1 MKCCPIQN
9 LKPLYMLVGFMLAC
23 LSAPAQKLPAPSASK
38 PIDLDRELEERV
50 EPNRAAS
57 YYHFSMAKWIEE
69 KGTVAKAIAEME
81 TALKYNPDSAV
92 IHIEIASLLEKSGDA
107 TGAIDHAE
115 KAAQLDPKD
124 PDPHWFLA
132 NLYFRSQARGK
143 SESDGIKKAVQE
155 LEKLRELLP
164 EDERVYYAL
173 GGAYFETEQPEKAI
187 QAFEKFQNLST
198 GIDNGYREIAKY
210 YERSGNLEKAAEYL
224 ARGLKTQPES
234 VESLS
239 SLGAILS
246 KLSKNTEAIAIYK
259 KLRDVTGG
267 NAAVNRQLASL
278 MIDAGEFN
286 EAYDILN
293 DLNKTT
299 APDTINKILFGR
311 AQIGLHKYPEAIA
324 TLQSVVTTDTHVAME
339 AQFYLGRAH
348 EENGNYAEAIRIY
361 AKLLEK
367 TEVNSEESQANRLVF
382 RQHLAAN
389 YMELGDYNNAI
400 TVYQEMAKEDSKA
413 YFQLLNAYRISR
425 QFDKALSFGK
435 AQYDKD
441 PNNIPI
447 AIGYARTLADA
458 GKPKEGIEILSKLQ
472 QADPEDVEV
481 SVNLSQI
488 YLQDKKYSDAEKV
501 LLRAETKRSDNIGDL
516 ERLKFQR
523 AAIYEKQR
531 DFERAESLLKEI
543 LKENPNN
550 AVALNYIGYML
561 ADRGARLEE
570 AVRYVKEALALDPRN
585 GAYLD
590 SLGWAFFKL
599 NDMENAEKYLLEA
612 DQLVKNDPTIVD
624 HLGDLYFKTGDL
636 KKAQGFWQKSVS
648 IGTEAEDIQKVRR
661 KLEML
666 QDKLRK
672 QKPAK

>member
-1 MKCCPIQN
+1 
-9 LKPLYMLVGFMLAC
+9 MLAC
-23 LSAPAQKLPAPSASK
+23 LSAPAQKLPAQSASK
-38 PIDLDRELEERV
+38 PINLDRELEEKV

-81 TALKYNPDSAV
+81 IALRYNPNSAV
-92 IHIEIASLLEKSGDA
+92 IHLEIASLLEKSGDA

-115 KAAQLDPKD
+115 KAAQLDSKD

-143 SESDGIKKAVQE
+143 SESEGIQKAVQE

-173 GGAYFETEQPEKAI
+173 GGAYFEMAQPEKAI
-187 QAFEKFQNLST
+187 QAFEKFQNFST

-210 YERSGNLEKAAEYL
+210 YDRNGDLEKAAEYL
-224 ARGLKTQPES
+224 AKGLKAQPDS
-234 VESLS
+234 VEGLS
-239 SLGAILS
+239 MLGAILS
-246 KLSKNTEAIAIYK
+246 KLSKNTEAIATYK

-286 EAYDILN
+286 EAYSILN

-299 APDTINKILFGR
+299 APDTIDKILLGR

-324 TLQSVVTTDTHVAME
+324 TLQSVVTADTRVAME

-348 EENGNYAEAIRIY
+348 EENGNYAEAIKIF

-367 TEVNSEESQANRLVF
+367 TEVSSEESQANRQVF

-400 TVYQEMAKEDSKA
+400 TVYQDMAKEDSKA

-425 QFDKALSFGK
+425 QFDKALPFGK
-435 AQYDKD
+435 TQYDKD

-458 GKPKEGIEILSKLQ
+458 GKPKEGIEILSKLL
-472 QADPEDVEV
+472 QANPEDIEV
-481 SVNLSQI
+481 SVNLSQL

-501 LLRAETKRSDNIGDL
+501 LLRAEAKSSDNTGDL

-523 AAIYEKQR
+523 AAIYEKQK
-531 DFERAESLLKEI
+531 DFDHAESLLKEI
-543 LKENPNN
+543 LKENPNS
-550 AVALNYIGYML
+550 AVALNYMGYML

-570 AVRYVKEALALDPRN
+570 AVRYVKEALVLDPRN

-612 DQLVKNDPTIVD
+612 DQLVKNDATIVD

-648 IGTEAEDIQKVRR
+648 IGTEEEDIQKVRR

-672 QKPAK
+672 QKSAK